1 MRLSI
6 SVLCCVVVGSSAS
19 PPCTAPT
26 AMSTTGKL
34 WRMIS
39 FNCIGEASG
48 LPDPAAFKVDSII
61 LTRDGTLGTLLS
73 AQHDGKKW
81 QGSLVARGLS
91 SARGYMARGLSSA
104 REKYKFYS
112 GGTILTQH
120 GGDALVDPAGY
131 AALQPDPDNVQV
143 VLHEGWNWI
152 GHAPPIS
159 YSINSGIEVLSG
171 EFTANDQFKT
181 RSGNS
186 ASIATYDGAQFQGR
200 LTELEPGK
208 GYQVKVAQAVTFRYK
223 VVTKVV

>member
-104 REKYKFYS
+104 RGYK
-112 GGTILTQH
+112 H
-120 GGDALVDPAGY
+120 GGGALVDADGY

-186 ASIATYDGAQFQGR
+186 ASIATYDGVQFQGR

>member
-104 REKYKFYS
+104 RGYK
-112 GGTILTQH
+112 H
-120 GGDALVDPAGY
+120 GGGALVDADGY

>member
-26 AMSTTGKL
+26 MSTTG

-73 AQHDGKKW
+73 AQHDGTRW

-104 REKYKFYS
+104 RGYK
-112 GGTILTQH
+112 H
-120 GGDALVDPAGY
+120 GGGALVDADGY